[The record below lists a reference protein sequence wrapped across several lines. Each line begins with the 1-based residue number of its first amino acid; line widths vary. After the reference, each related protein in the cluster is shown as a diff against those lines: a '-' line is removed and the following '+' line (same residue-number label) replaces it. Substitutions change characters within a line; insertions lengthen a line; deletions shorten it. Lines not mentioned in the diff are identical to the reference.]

1 FFLVMH
7 GKDVTIPKGTE
18 TTAYV
23 DGEIKLDRA
32 RFVGGSQTAVSNL
45 VPSQPATPATAP
57 LAHLTPA
64 MNMPAPQADTKVLSL
79 VAEQPAPVSEVPH
92 GIEGR
97 PAASQPTP
105 AAAVTPPHVAQT
117 PAVEPVIPPQVA
129 PAEKIQLT
137 ITSDPSA

>member
-1 FFLVMH
+1 
-7 GKDVTIPKGTE
+7 
-18 TTAYV
+18 
-23 DGEIKLDRA
+23 
-32 RFVGGSQTAVSNL
+32 
-45 VPSQPATPATAP
+45 
-57 LAHLTPA
+57 
-64 MNMPAPQADTKVLSL
+64 MPAPQADTKILSL

-137 ITSDPSA
+137 ITSDPSGAAVEINGVAVGPTPVTAALTAGTNCTLTVKKDGFLPWTMHYPASTAGKFNLNANLTKEVFR